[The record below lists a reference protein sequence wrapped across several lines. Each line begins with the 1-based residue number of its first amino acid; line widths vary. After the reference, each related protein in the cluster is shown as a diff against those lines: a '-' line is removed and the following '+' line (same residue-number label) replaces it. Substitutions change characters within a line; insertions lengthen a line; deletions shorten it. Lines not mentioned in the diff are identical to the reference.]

1 MIAISASLVI
11 IATRKQWRDRMIR
24 MQPRVLWFLMLS
36 YSMALVFANWFA
48 ARLITFNGF
57 TTDGGTL
64 LFPLTFIITDMIT
77 EVYGY
82 KHARRAI
89 WAGFLFNVL
98 FLAYGHLISLFP
110 SPDYYQSTS
119 GFDQVISVSGRIVL
133 ASLVSYLCAEPL
145 NIYLVA
151 KMKIWSEG
159 RKMALRFV
167 LSTAVSA
174 AIDTTIFCSLAF
186 GGIVPMNELI
196 MFMVTMWGL
205 KVVIEVIGLPFSVRL
220 AKYLKKYEQLDIY
233 DNHTEFTLL
242 SLDGAYSSSANH
254 IVDSSK

>member
-1 MIAISASLVI
+1 
-11 IATRKQWRDRMIR
+11 MIR

-36 YSMALVFANWFA
+36 YSMVLVFANWFA
-48 ARLITFNGF
+48 ARLISFHGF

-64 LFPLTFIITDMIT
+64 LFPLTFIITDMIA

-89 WAGFLFNVL
+89 WAGFLFNLL
-98 FLAYGHLISLFP
+98 FLAYGHLIAMFP
-110 SPDYYQSTS
+110 LPDYYHSTS
-119 GFDQVISVSGRIVL
+119 NFDQMIAVSGRIVL

-151 KMKIWSEG
+151 KMKIWCEG

-167 LSTAVSA
+167 LSTAIAA
-174 AIDTTIFCSLAF
+174 AIDTVIFCSLAF
-186 GGIVPMNELI
+186 AGVVPTEELAV
-196 MFMVTMWGL
+196 FMLTMWTL
-205 KVVIEVIGLPFSVRL
+205 KVAVEVIGLPFSVRL
-220 AKYLKKYEQLDIY
+220 AKFLKNYEQLDIY

-242 SLDGAYSSSANH
+242 SLDGEYSNSANH
-254 IVDSSK
+254 RAHTPK

>member
-1 MIAISASLVI
+1 
-11 IATRKQWRDRMIR
+11 MIR

-36 YSMALVFANWFA
+36 YSMVLVFANWFA
-48 ARLITFNGF
+48 SRLITFHGF

-64 LFPLTFIITDMIT
+64 LFPLTFIITDMIA

-89 WAGFLFNVL
+89 WAGFLFNLL
-98 FLAYGHLISLFP
+98 FLGYGHLISLF
-110 SPDYYQSTS
+110 SAPDYYQAEA
-119 GFDQVISVSGRIVL
+119 GFDQVIAVSGRIVL

-151 KMKIWSEG
+151 KMKIWCEG

-167 LSTAVSA
+167 SSTVISA
-174 AIDTTIFCSLAF
+174 GIDTIIFCSLAF
-186 GGIVPMNELI
+186 GGIVPMNELA
-196 MFMVTMWGL
+196 MFMFTMWGL
-205 KVVIEVIGLPFSVRL
+205 KVIVEVIGLPFSVRL
-220 AKYLKKYEQLDIY
+220 ANYLKKYEQLDIY

-242 SLDGAYSSSANH
+242 SLDGEYSNSANH
-254 IVDSSK
+254 MAHTSK

>member
-1 MIAISASLVI
+1 MI
-11 IATRKQWRDRMIR
+11 Q

-48 ARLITFNGF
+48 TRLMVVHGF

-64 LFPLTFIITDMIT
+64 LFPLTFIITDMIA

-98 FLAYGHLISLFP
+98 FLMYGHFVALFP
-110 SPDYYQSTS
+110 VPDYYQSGDS
-119 GFDQVISVSGRIVL
+119 FDQVIATSGRIVL

-145 NIYLVA
+145 NIYLIA
-151 KMKIWSEG
+151 KMKIWLEG

-167 LSTAVSA
+167 ISTVIAAAV
-174 AIDTTIFCSLAF
+174 DTVIFSSLAF
-186 GGIVPMNELI
+186 GGIVPTNELAT
-196 MFMVTMWGL
+196 FMLTMWVL
-205 KVVIEVIGLPFSVRL
+205 KVAVEVVGLPFSVRL
-220 AKYLKKYEQLDIY
+220 AKYLKKHEQLDIY

-242 SLDGAYSSSANH
+242 SLDGTYSNSANH
-254 IVDSSK
+254 MVSSHK

>member
-1 MIAISASLVI
+1 
-11 IATRKQWRDRMIR
+11 MIR

-36 YSMALVFANWFA
+36 YSMVLVFANWFA
-48 ARLITFNGF
+48 ARLITFHGF

-64 LFPLTFIITDMIT
+64 LFPLTFIITDMIA

-89 WAGFLFNVL
+89 WAGFLFNLL
-98 FLAYGHLISLFP
+98 FLGYGHLISLFP
-110 SPDYYQSTS
+110 SPDYYQAEA
-119 GFDQVISVSGRIVL
+119 GFDQVIAVSGRIVL

-151 KMKIWSEG
+151 KMKIWCEG

-167 LSTAVSA
+167 FSTVISA
-174 AIDTTIFCSLAF
+174 AIDTSIFCSLAF
-186 GGIVPMNELI
+186 GGIVPMNELA
-196 MFMVTMWGL
+196 MFMLTMWIL
-205 KVVIEVIGLPFSVRL
+205 KVAVEVVGLPFSVRL
-220 AKYLKKYEQLDIY
+220 AKFLKKYENLDIY

-242 SLDGAYSSSANH
+242 SLDGEYSNSANH
-254 IVDSSK
+254 KVSSHQ

>member
-1 MIAISASLVI
+1 
-11 IATRKQWRDRMIR
+11 MIR
-24 MQPRVLWFLMLS
+24 MQPRILWFLMLS
-36 YSMALVFANWFA
+36 YSMVLVFANWFA
-48 ARLITFNGF
+48 ARLITFDGF

-64 LFPLTFIITDMIT
+64 LFPLTFIITDMIA

-89 WAGFLFNVL
+89 WAGFLFNLL
-98 FLAYGHLISLFP
+98 FLGYGHLISLFP
-110 SPDYYQSTS
+110 TPDYYQAES
-119 GFDQVISVSGRIVL
+119 GFDQVIAVSGRIVL

-151 KMKIWSEG
+151 KMKIWCQG

-167 LSTAVSA
+167 LSTVVSA
-174 AIDTTIFCSLAF
+174 AVDTTIFCSLAF
-186 GGIVPMNELI
+186 GGIIPGNELT
-196 MFMVTMWGL
+196 MFILTMWGL
-205 KVVIEVIGLPFSVRL
+205 KVIIEIIGLPISVNL

-242 SLDGAYSSSANH
+242 SLDGTYMNSANH
-254 IVDSSK
+254 MASSHK